1 MSFDSTLLLA
11 FVQSATEFLPVSS
24 SGHLI
29 LMEKLNFSHQTL
41 LMDISLHLGTLIAV
55 MAFFAKDICR
65 LLIGFWHKGAEQ
77 KLGFELIIAT
87 LPALIVG
94 FFLKDI
100 VETTLRSP
108 LVIAF
113 TAVFYGILLWI
124 VDKKA
129 PKTKT
134 IGQMTYRNALY
145 IGLAQAL
152 ALIPGTSRSGITM
165 TCARFLGYSRTDSA
179 KFSMLMSIPVI
190 FCGAAYMLLTAYLN
204 QSLSVESLSQ
214 IGAGI
219 LAAAVFGLVAVWF
232 LMRWLKTASFAVFA
246 VYRIVLGL
254 VLFYLF
260 W

>member
-94 FFLKDI
+94 FFF
-100 VETTLRSP
+100 ERHC
-108 LVIAF
+108 
-113 TAVFYGILLWI
+113 G
-124 VDKKA
+124 
-129 PKTKT
+129 
-134 IGQMTYRNALY
+134 NN
-145 IGLAQAL
+145 LA
-152 ALIPGTSRSGITM
+152 
-165 TCARFLGYSRTDSA
+165 
-179 KFSMLMSIPVI
+179 
-190 FCGAAYMLLTAYLN
+190 
-204 QSLSVESLSQ
+204 
-214 IGAGI
+214 
-219 LAAAVFGLVAVWF
+219 
-232 LMRWLKTASFAVFA
+232 FAVGDCFHGSFLRYFT
-246 VYRIVLGL
+246 VDCR
-254 VLFYLF
+254 
-260 W
+260 